1 MILKRTSGLS
11 VFPVLMI
18 TLVLSACSASEHEPA
33 AKNSALFTPQSSP
46 LPYKVTI
53 SGTQDDRML
62 CENCGNN
69 GKKVLIRGGDK
80 LSQYNMMVDS
90 PYFTFLCN
98 NSANAC
104 RTGSWIAINKNSA
117 TPYVKALSL
126 GGGTLI
132 SDLRPANDEHHTW
145 LQVTY
150 VNGEQNVFVLENSQ

>member
-1 MILKRTSGLS
+1 
-11 VFPVLMI
+11 
-18 TLVLSACSASEHEPA
+18 
-33 AKNSALFTPQSSP
+33 
-46 LPYKVTI
+46 
-53 SGTQDDRML
+53 ML

-69 GKKVLIRGGDK
+69 GKKVLIRSGDK

-117 TPYVKALSL
+117 TPYVKTLSL
-126 GGGTLI
+126 GGGALI